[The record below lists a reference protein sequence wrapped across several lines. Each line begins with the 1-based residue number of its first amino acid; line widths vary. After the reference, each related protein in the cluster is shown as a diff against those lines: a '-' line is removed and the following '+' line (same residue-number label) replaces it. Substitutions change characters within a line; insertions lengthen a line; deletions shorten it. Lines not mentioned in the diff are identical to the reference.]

1 MAWWLMSAAW
11 AATLQVVVT
20 GVAHDD
26 GTVRVWVADRSDA
39 WLEPERA
46 VTSAELRPSGSLR
59 TSFELPAGD
68 YAVWVVHDRN
78 DNGALDMRWL
88 PYPRPGEP
96 VAVSGGAQP
105 VLGPPTFR
113 GATVALSDDG
123 LVLSLE
129 LE

>member
-1 MAWWLMSAAW
+1 MGWWLMSAAW
-11 AATLQVVVT
+11 GATLQVVVA

-46 VTSAELRPSGSLR
+46 VASAELSPSGTLR
-59 TSFELPAGD
+59 AAFELPAGD

-78 DNGALDMRWL
+78 DNGSLDMRWL
-88 PYPRPGEP
+88 PYPRPAEP
-96 VAVSGGAQP
+96 VAVSGDAQP

-113 GATVALSDDG
+113 GATVALVGDE